1 MMDKKKIRDTSSKK
15 IRRFAVY
22 MLGTDKELNKDIK
35 DITAKALLP
44 PESLKYLKDDD
55 GYRKDFFYQ
64 ISLKRFNKQYLKK
77 PSLR

>member
-1 MMDKKKIRDTSSKK
+1 
-15 IRRFAVY
+15 

-35 DITAKALLP
+35 DITAKALLTS
-44 PESLKYLKDDD
+44 ESLKYLKDDD